1 MDYEE
6 SWYQLTRWLSR
17 QALDDPINGIVFLDV
32 LDKMDA
38 MWNEAHN
45 MEVKDGV

>member
-6 SWYQLTRWLSR
+6 AWYQLTRWLSR
-17 QALDDPINGIVFLDV
+17 QALDDQINGIVFLDI

-38 MWNEAHN
+38 MWNDAHK
-45 MEVKDGV
+45 ETK

>member
-1 MDYEE
+1 MDYEAAW
-6 SWYQLTRWLSR
+6 SDLTRWLTR

-38 MWNEAHN
+38 MWNEAHEEN
-45 MEVKDGV
+45 I